1 MDPPPNP
8 PVRLPTQLLIDLFGF
23 GSGMGESLAEIV
35 GRQQRSDALSVRNAA
50 IALARHGR
58 HWLGPRAL
66 NELLAIATD
75 ATDEGAA
82 RQNALGA
89 LARAV
94 RAWRHPRASAR
105 DNSPVDQPAE
115 SIIRQGRLLLNHE
128 LRANPG
134 WTGYPAFVTV
144 QPNAHLDGGSRLP
157 RLAWA
162 KVNETISLQSCLD
175 RMDLAISE
183 AEPPQL
189 PLQFLSRHGDPRAL
203 ELQGPTV

>member
-23 GSGMGESLAEIV
+23 GSGMGESLAEIS
-35 GRQQRSDALSVRNAA
+35 GRLQRSDALSVRNAA
-50 IALARHGR
+50 IALSRHGR
-58 HWLGPRAL
+58 HLLGPRAL

-75 ATDEGAA
+75 DTCEDAA
-82 RQNALGA
+82 RENALGA
-89 LARAV
+89 IARAV
-94 RAWRHPRASAR
+94 RAWRHPTASAR
-105 DNSPVDQPAE
+105 DDSPVDQPAE
-115 SIIRQGRLLLNHE
+115 SIIRQGRLLLNQE
-128 LRANPG
+128 LRADPG
-134 WTGYPAFVTV
+134 WTGYPAFMTV
-144 QPNAHLDGGSRLP
+144 QPDAHLDGGSRLP

-162 KVNETISLQSCLD
+162 KVNETISLHGCLD